1 LIECF
6 KVFDKNGIGF
16 ISASELKHIMM
27 TYGEVLN
34 EEEANEMIA
43 EANVDKNGL
52 INYKEFVKRF

>member
-1 LIECF
+1 
-6 KVFDKNGIGF
+6 
-16 ISASELKHIMM
+16 MM